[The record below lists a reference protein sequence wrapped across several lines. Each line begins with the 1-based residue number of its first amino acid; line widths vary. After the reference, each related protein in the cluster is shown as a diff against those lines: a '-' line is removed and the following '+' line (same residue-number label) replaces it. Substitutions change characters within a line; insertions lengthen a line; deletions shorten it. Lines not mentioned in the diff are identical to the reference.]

1 LRVAFW
7 ELNLVALKATVMQ
20 GIRLLCAAASVIMT
34 GAFSHAWAAAPDA
47 LELDTPTATVA
58 APAIGAPLI
67 EHQLDV
73 KMTVRNWVLC
83 TTQPLAETLVHARE
97 ESPAAAEKAFAD
109 LAAARSCGLF
119 PEMQV
124 ILQKPI
130 YETML
135 HSGGQAKVYG
145 ALINISGAWAS
156 GYVVYGGV
164 PEN

>member
-1 LRVAFW
+1 
-7 ELNLVALKATVMQ
+7 MQ
-20 GIRLLCAAASVIMT
+20 TLRLLSAAAAIVMA
-34 GAFSHAWAAAPDA
+34 GAVQPASAAAPDA
-47 LELDTPTATVA
+47 LELDAPTAKVA
-58 APAIGAPLI
+58 APAIGAPLV

-73 KMTVRNWVLC
+73 EMTVKNWVLC

-97 ESPAAAEKAFAD
+97 ESAAAAAKTFAD
-109 LAAARSCGLF
+109 LEAARSCGLF
-119 PEMQV
+119 AEMQV

-130 YETML
+130 YEAML

>member
-1 LRVAFW
+1 
-7 ELNLVALKATVMQ
+7 MQ

-34 GAFSHAWAAAPDA
+34 GVLSHAWAAAPDT
-47 LELDTPTATVA
+47 LELETTNAKA
-58 APAIGAPLI
+58 ASPAIGAPLI
-67 EHQLDV
+67 EHKLDV
-73 KMTVRNWVLC
+73 EMTVRNWVLC

-97 ESPAAAEKAFAD
+97 ESPAAAAKAFAD
-109 LAAARSCGLF
+109 LSAARSCGRF
-119 PEMQV
+119 AEMQV

>member
-1 LRVAFW
+1 
-7 ELNLVALKATVMQ
+7 MQ
-20 GIRLLCAAASVIMT
+20 TIRLLSLAAAAMMM
-34 GAFSHAWAAAPDA
+34 GALQPASAAAPDA
-47 LELDTPTATVA
+47 LELDAQTAKVA
-58 APAIGAPLI
+58 TPAIGAPLV

-73 KMTVRNWVLC
+73 EMTVKNWILC

-97 ESPAAAEKAFAD
+97 QSADAATKAFAD
-109 LAAARSCGLF
+109 LSAARSCGRF
-119 PEMQV
+119 AEMQV

-145 ALINISGAWAS
+145 ALINISGAWAT

>member
-1 LRVAFW
+1 
-7 ELNLVALKATVMQ
+7 MQ
-20 GIRLLCAAASVIMT
+20 AIRLLSAAAAVIMT
-34 GAFSHAWAAAPDA
+34 CALQPASAAAPDA
-47 LELDTPTATVA
+47 LELDAPTAKVA

-67 EHQLDV
+67 EHKLDV
-73 KMTVRNWVLC
+73 EMTVKNWVLC

-97 ESPAAAEKAFAD
+97 ESAAAAAKAFAD
-109 LAAARSCGLF
+109 LEAARSCGLF
-119 PEMQV
+119 AEMQV

-130 YETML
+130 YETMV

>member
-1 LRVAFW
+1 
-7 ELNLVALKATVMQ
+7 MQ
-20 GIRLLCAAASVIMT
+20 AIRLLSVAAAIALTSLQP
-34 GAFSHAWAAAPDA
+34 ASAAAPDA
-47 LELDTPTATVA
+47 LEFDAPTAKIA

-67 EHQLDV
+67 EHKLDV
-73 KMTVRNWVLC
+73 EMTVRNWVLC

-97 ESPAAAEKAFAD
+97 EGTAAAVKAFAD
-109 LAAARSCGLF
+109 LEAARSCGLF
-119 PEMQV
+119 AEMQV

-135 HSGGQAKVYG
+135 HTGGQAKVYG